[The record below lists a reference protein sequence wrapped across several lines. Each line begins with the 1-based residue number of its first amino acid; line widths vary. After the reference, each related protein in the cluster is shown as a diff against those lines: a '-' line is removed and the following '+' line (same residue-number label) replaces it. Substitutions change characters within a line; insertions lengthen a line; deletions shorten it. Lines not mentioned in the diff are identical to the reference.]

1 MIVNYGTI
9 NMNGDIYIDC
19 EQSGISALKE
29 IQAAAARAAAAAD
42 DLEKRPWVAASLS
55 AEKKEMEEEEARKRV
70 EEEEARKERENRER
84 RERLRRAVR
93 QPTPSREAIVKIIRE
108 QQQEPG
114 KNKIKNKDIYKKVKS
129 KYREWWDS
137 ISTPTEAI
145 RDILQQI
152 VLERGWIDGKS
163 YMGKGVEGTEGTVF
177 KDIKAHINEKRIW
190 RVGRGQ
196 YTLIKPEELASLKI
210 NYSSDHDNEYIEIT
224 LGDKVA
230 RYEKTKSIVRKIK

>member
-19 EQSGISALKE
+19 EQSGISAHKE
-29 IQAAAARAAAAAD
+29 IRAQCARSTATA

-93 QPTPSREAIVKIIRE
+93 QPTPSREAIVKIISEHE
-108 QQQEPG
+108 QETG
-114 KNKIKNKDIYKKVKS
+114 IKNKDIYKKVKS

-152 VLERGWIDGKS
+152 VLERGWIDGKG

-230 RYEKTKSIVRKIK
+230 RYEKTKSIVRKIIV